1 MEQLFT
7 NATEALYQA
16 IENND
21 IETVILALGW
31 HAEIENG
38 IAIKKALDHGHQEI
52 ADLIHRK
59 LSLS

>member
-1 MEQLFT
+1 MEQLFKS
-7 NATEALYQA
+7 ATDALYQA

-21 IETVILALGW
+21 IETVIVALGW

-38 IAIKKALDHGHQEI
+38 IALNKALEHGHQEI
-52 ADLIHRK
+52 ANLIHRK